1 MANEIWMVRHGQ
13 SVANNGGVATT
24 RHCDIPLTAA
34 GEDAAHEIALNFNR
48 TPDLIVMSSY
58 LRTHQSAAPLIAKY
72 PSVPTEIWPVQEFDY
87 LDNQKCIGTT
97 YETRRALC
105 MEYIARNDADW
116 RDAPGTETFNEMVAR
131 AHEFITCARMRPE
144 NFIVVFSHG
153 NFISAVRTILAG
165 DAPNIKKLLT
175 QTPPLENLGIF
186 KIINHRTR

>member
-34 GEDAAHEIALNFNR
+34 GENAAREFALKFNR
-48 TPDLIVMSSY
+48 APDLIVMSPY

-87 LDNQKCIGTT
+87 LDNKKCIGTT
-97 YETRRALC
+97 YETRRGLC
-105 MEYIARNDADW
+105 MEYIERNDADW
-116 RDAPGTETFNEMVAR
+116 RDGPDTETFNEMIQRAR
-131 AHEFITCARMRPE
+131 DFIARARMRQE
-144 NFIVVFSHG
+144 KFIVVFSHG
-153 NFISAVRTILAG
+153 NFISAVRTILT
-165 DAPNIKKLLT
+165 DDTPNIKKLLM

-186 KIINHRTR
+186 KIIN